1 MALIRTAVF
10 GLLTYFAIALS
21 YPDWTGRVYH
31 VTVLSLIAGG
41 SVGVWFIHK
50 ILDLGEG
57 ATKIF
62 VEIAF
67 IAGVACFVGYT
78 MPQKSGKPPFQQWSE
93 GVRPTRGSA
102 RRGFARMGLDP
113 NGAVAAKV
121 VDLFPRR

>member
-1 MALIRTAVF
+1 MALIRTAI
-10 GLLTYFAIALS
+10 LASLAYFAIALS
-21 YPDWTGRVYH
+21 YPDWTGKTYH

-41 SVGVWFIHK
+41 SVGVWCLHK

-57 ATKIF
+57 AAKIL

-67 IAGVACFVGYT
+67 IAGVAGFVGYT

-102 RRGFARMGLDP
+102 RRGFERMGLNP
-113 NGAVAAKV
+113 EGALAATVVA
-121 VDLFPRR
+121 LFPRR